1 MKLYLLPLVGLLLAG
16 CTAEV
21 LDESKDLVPVSL
33 TVNISESAET
43 RAGTSLLT
51 AFSDEVLGIALTNC
65 IDGSGAALASTTY
78 TVGTGFA
85 SQPYISTDPA
95 TIKGYYPDSARTA
108 SSFSVQAD
116 QTSDDN
122 YKASDL
128 LYAETT
134 ATKAAPSPTL
144 TFTHKMSKVI
154 VNVTPTSGVSSVTSV
169 TLNNINRTVAFT
181 PATGVLGSL
190 SNPGDITM
198 SNEGAALIPPQT
210 TNGDNNFLTIV
221 TDVGTAYYKL
231 AMEFVGGKVY
241 TININVE
248 KSSIGLTTTIT
259 NWDGATVN
267 VDYNHGDG
275 LARLAK
281 LPIEYVA
288 PYNLQ
293 TATTMAT
300 DNHKSHSGFFCWNNS
315 TADFNGG
322 GVGTVDI
329 SSAKANI
336 QAMIRGTAIPG
347 YHLPSNAEW
356 NTVMSPLYADLNDLN
371 ISEGNER
378 ITYKNGQHLNVSETL
393 AWGVTNNNGIY
404 SYDVSQVFYNDY
416 NCPND
421 AAHTYIGYGLRFKEL
436 INGEYVNGVYTC
448 AYRYEYKSSDAS
460 VGAPSLT
467 IKVTYVGDNADIT
480 ISTISNESWWSSAD
494 YTVVLPGCG
503 YSQPSNGSDKAA
515 GWSSDQTANG
525 YYWSATVKD
534 VSHVYHMWFNTSNV
548 AGNGWLPPGS
558 GLSVR
563 LFKDAH
569 TP

>member
-1 MKLYLLPLVGLLLAG
+1 MKLYLLPLAGLLLAG

-181 PATGVLGSL
+181 PATGVLGAL
-190 SNPGDITM
+190 SNPGDISM

-275 LARLAK
+275 LALARSIK
-281 LPIEYVA
+281 MNPLWWMAQYNMASNRTSFVA
-288 PYNLQ
+288 AHSTSSPY
-293 TATTMAT
+293 
-300 DNHKSHSGFFCWNNS
+300 FFTYS
-315 TADFNGG
+315 TASSEN
-322 GVGTVDI
+322 VVD
-329 SSAKANI
+329 
-336 QAMIRGTAIPG
+336 
-347 YHLPSNAEW
+347 YHLPTCEEFASVIPTDNFLSNSSNIAALSS
-356 NTVMSPLYADLNDLN
+356 TLDSPASY
-371 ISEGNER
+371 
-378 ITYKNGQHLNVSETL
+378 SETGCDIGGTNVTASTSWWSGSNL
-393 AWGVTNNNGIY
+393 DWYAVRFIGTDYASAWHYKWVTSPCNGLLIESYLLSVANEAEAKDILKDLSSSTIFTGSYPAGTANLSPASTTTTISGFCQRFLPACGYNNYGGTSSPAYVGSIG
-404 SYDVSQVFYNDY
+404 DY
-416 NCPND
+416 W
-421 AAHTYIGYGLRFKEL
+421 TSSL
-436 INGEYVNGVYTC
+436 INGNDSSRPGVGWQFGTSSG
-448 AYRYEYKSSDAS
+448 YRLFMFK
-460 VGAPSLT
+460 GP
-467 IKVTYVGDNADIT
+467 
-480 ISTISNESWWSSAD
+480 
-494 YTVVLPGCG
+494 
-503 YSQPSNGSDKAA
+503 
-515 GWSSDQTANG
+515 
-525 YYWSATVKD
+525 
-534 VSHVYHMWFNTSNV
+534 V
-548 AGNGWLPPGS
+548 AGGY
-558 GLSVR
+558 SVR
-563 LFKDAH
+563 LFRDY
-569 TP
+569 